1 MPVTLTAKLKLTTT
15 PAQAEQLR
23 RTAVAYR
30 DALNYTSRLAYEGG
44 KLSNAVRVQKL
55 VYREL
60 RERFGLSAQL
70 ACNVPRQVA
79 ATYKGLWTKVRQNAA
94 HRARGFTKKR
104 YRGLDQPPNFVSLT
118 ATFSYGH
125 DYRFKAEQQVSITTL
140 DGRLVLPYQGYTPH
154 LESVKAGRQFGGAQ
168 GAHQR
173 PLSPATEEQERAEH
187 ERRLNETT
195 QALPR
200 ALEEPEPAPEVAQP
214 SIVLHAEE
222 EPTGV
227 TFGAAKLWRDPRTK
241 QWYLLVTL
249 VLPKPEVR
257 ATTSGA
263 VKGIDLGMRYL
274 AVSTTPD
281 NQTQF
286 LAGGATVHQGEAFQ
300 RVRQRLQHK
309 GTRSATARLRAFALR
324 ERRFKASVNHHAANL
339 LVEPATLL
347 GLEDLT
353 HMRERTQRK
362 GKRNRRKYA
371 KWAFAEVG
379 AFIAYKAALVG
390 SVVVK
395 VDADYTS
402 QQCPRCGYRAKGN
415 RPGNGLRFHCTNPAG
430 CHFELHADLV
440 GARQV
445 CLRSLAVRQD
455 WAATGRLSPAPDVSS
470 VEAKAA
476 RLQRYAELR
485 WRTDASPPP
494 LGVG

>member
-15 PAQAEQLR
+15 PAQADQLR

-55 VYREL
+55 VYRDL
-60 RERFGLSAQL
+60 RGRFGLSAQL

-79 ATYKGLWTKVRQNAA
+79 ATYKGLWTKVRQNAQ
-94 HRARGFTKKR
+94 HRARGYSKKR
-104 YRGLDQPPNFVSLT
+104 YRGLDRPPHYVALT
-118 ATFSYGH
+118 TTFSYGY

-140 DGRLVLPYQGYTPH
+140 DGRLALPYQGYTPH
-154 LESVKAGRQFGGAQ
+154 LESIKAGRRVAEEQNAQ
-168 GAHQR
+168 QR
-173 PLSPATEEQERAEH
+173 QPSPAIEEQELAEH
-187 ERRLNETT
+187 ERRLDETNQAMLT
-195 QALPR
+195 QA
-200 ALEEPEPAPEVAQP
+200 ALSWAVVEPEPQVAQP
-214 SIVLHAEE
+214 STSLHAAEGS
-222 EPTGV
+222 TGV

-241 QWYLLVTL
+241 HWYLLVTL

-257 ATTSGA
+257 APTIGT
-263 VKGIDLGMRYL
+263 VKGIDLGTRYL

-309 GTRSATARLRAFALR
+309 GTRRATARLRQFALR

-339 LVEPATLL
+339 LVAPATLL

-353 HMRERTQRK
+353 DIRERTQRK
-362 GKRNRRKYA
+362 GKRQRRRYA

-379 AFIAYKAALVG
+379 AFIAYKAALLG

-415 RPGNGLRFHCTNPAG
+415 RPGNGLRFRCSNPTG
-430 CHFELHADLV
+430 CRFELHADLV

-445 CLRSLAVRQD
+445 CLRTLAVRQD

-470 VEAKAA
+470 AEAKAA

-485 WRTDASPPP
+485 WRTDTSPR
-494 LGVG
+494 L